1 MARLV
6 LLVALNHVCFS
17 GIRFTATLYAI
28 HLGVSTTMVGVVGAA
43 FAVLPMLT
51 SVFVGRLADRY
62 GARAPLV
69 VSSAVLV
76 AAGLLGALWP
86 HVAALMIAGT
96 LVGGFYNVT
105 YISAMQAAHRMGTP
119 EQARQ
124 IVVNVSL
131 AFGVTGFVCPLI
143 GGFSIDHFGHATT
156 LLGFAL
162 VPLIPFLGFAG
173 NAVRLPP
180 GDPAAKTAART
191 GNALQLLREPNLRRT
206 YIALTALAAA
216 WDVFNIVMPIHGTR
230 LGLSASR
237 IGMLFGAFVAGT
249 FLVRFFL
256 PRLYGRFTPWQ
267 VLVVSLALAGVAY
280 LGFIGAS
287 GMSTLLPLVF
297 LLGMALGAQLPVSVS
312 LVLEN
317 APAGRALRG
326 SLRPARGAGHDEP
339 DRAAAD
345 GGRSER
351 RRGPRARLRRR
362 GRRAVRC
369 RLDRAA
375 PMEGTEGTSA
385 PACAVAQIA
394 ALSVRRGN
402 RNKGA
407 IRGWRAPATDP
418 KLRA

>member
-28 HLGVSTTMVGVVGAA
+28 HLGVSTTMVGVVGAT

-96 LVGGFYNVT
+96 LVGGFYNIT

-119 EQARQ
+119 EQARH

-317 APAGRALRG
+317 APAGRSAEAFGLRVALVTT
-326 SLRPARGAGHDEP
+326 SQTVLPLTAGALS
-339 DRAAAD
+339 AAA
-345 GGRSER
+345 GLA
-351 RRGPRARLRRR
+351 PVF
-362 GRRAVRC
+362 AVV
-369 RLDRAA
+369 
-375 PMEGTEGTSA
+375 G
-385 PACAVAQIA
+385 A
-394 ALSVRRGN
+394 ALFGVGWTVRRQ
-402 RNKGA
+402 
-407 IRGWRAPATDP
+407 WRAPRGRPPQPAQQTEQRP
-418 KLRA
+418 KSAP